1 MSKNLS
7 KNLNQSKHP
16 GGRPTKYTKE
26 IGDRICE
33 LISTSSVGLYTLCK
47 NTKDLPSASTIRL
60 WRLYNEEF
68 SARYARAK
76 LSQAD
81 ILAEDCLDIADNSIP
96 ENSTVDRLR
105 IDARKWLAS
114 KLLPKQYGDKMLLEQ
129 KTEENEQLKDELR
142 ILREKLDASNKKEF

>member
-1 MSKNLS
+1 MSINQPKNQ
-7 KNLNQSKHP
+7 KKPKHP
-16 GGRPTKYTKE
+16 GGRPTTYTLE
-26 IGDRICE
+26 LGNRICE
-33 LISTSSVGLYTLCK
+33 LISTSSIGLYTLCK
-47 NTKDLPSASTIRL
+47 NTKDFPSPSTIRL

-81 ILAEDCLDIADNSIP
+81 ILAEDCLDLADNSTS

-105 IDARKWLAS
+105 IDTRKWLAS

-129 KTEENEQLKDELR
+129 KTEENEQLKEELR
-142 ILREKLDASNKKEF
+142 VLREKLDGENKREF